1 VFVTVAVVGM
11 LAVYYPVRLLT
22 KRLLGRV

>member
-22 KRLLGRV
+22 GRV